1 MRLQSKHKWRK
12 DVLLITSL
20 LYIFLHILYS
30 ILLLKTQTCFTF
42 WDILLPNRVKVI
54 LLFRNNATRFYYKI
68 QRRKF
73 VIFSHIWGTR
83 KHKLPRKSGLTI
95 YWMGRVGLWKTSRS
109 KIDLRLVP
117 YKNLAAFY
125 EN

>member
-1 MRLQSKHKWRK
+1 MQLGSIIRYKEE
-12 DVLLITSL
+12 SL
-20 LYIFLHILYS
+20 LYFL
-30 ILLLKTQTCFTF
+30 TF
-42 WDILLPNRVKVI
+42 GVQEALW
-54 LLFRNNATRFYYKI
+54 
-68 QRRKF
+68 
-73 VIFSHIWGTR
+73 

-117 YKNLAAFY
+117 YKNLVAFY